1 MSTAPASILIYGIC
15 ETPSILWNAHCLNP
29 QTGNINRQYICL
41 NDESLTL
48 RIASKG
54 WLELTPEQLLQFQS
68 NSDLNS
74 FTKEVLLSK
83 INAFSRPIKK
93 ALISYFNWVENEC
106 LKLSKGKLSLK
117 TDPLFQKL
125 TNFFFPPTIASS
137 KIVLSNEDGKF
148 QGVANF
154 DLGFCING
162 RIYLFTFQ
170 MGICSKNRT

>member
-83 INAFSRPIKK
+83 VNVFSRPIKK

-106 LKLSKGKLSLK
+106 LKLSEGKLSLK
-117 TDPLFQKL
+117 TDPLFAKADQL
-125 TNFFFPPTIASS
+125 FFNAYLPLPHP

-154 DLGFCING
+154 DLGFCI
-162 RIYLFTFQ
+162 L
-170 MGICSKNRT
+170 SDL

>member
-29 QTGNINRQYICL
+29 QAGNINRQYICL
-41 NDESLTL
+41 DDESLTL

-93 ALISYFNWVENEC
+93 ALISYFNWIEDETNTGE
-106 LKLSKGKLSLK
+106 SIGG
-117 TDPLFQKL
+117 PL
-125 TNFFFPPTIASS
+125 
-137 KIVLSNEDGKF
+137 
-148 QGVANF
+148 
-154 DLGFCING
+154 
-162 RIYLFTFQ
+162 
-170 MGICSKNRT
+170 